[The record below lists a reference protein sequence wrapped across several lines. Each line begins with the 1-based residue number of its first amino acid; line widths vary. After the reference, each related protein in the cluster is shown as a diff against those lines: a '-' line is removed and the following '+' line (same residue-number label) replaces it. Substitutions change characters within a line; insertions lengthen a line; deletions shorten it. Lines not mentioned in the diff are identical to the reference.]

1 MNCLEKSKNL
11 HMRMILVYMH
21 HVKNSS
27 GFDKV
32 LLHIHRKGIYG
43 SYSPIWPSERFP
55 DCEGCIVQFVEF
67 IWNFYEIVMDPKN
80 VAVWICGIFWPT
92 LAITIIIY
100 SITKE

>member
-43 SYSPIWPSERFP
+43 SYSPI
-55 DCEGCIVQFVEF
+55 
-67 IWNFYEIVMDPKN
+67 
-80 VAVWICGIFWPT
+80 
-92 LAITIIIY
+92 
-100 SITKE
+100 